1 MNNFYL
7 FICSWRSHFCHP
19 SCNSVFILWY
29 KVIQCLSTCL
39 WDKNVVLINYY
50 SIVGCF
56 FKQLH
61 KNEWCYR
68 KALTSPVIFPFVFVL
83 LFFQM
88 MQLEKKQTKNLVS
101 LVLFPSKFLLRWC
114 SSWLSILLHRLVTW
128 TEYGKNEATYF
139 HGDGCREQRNIIW
152 HNATG
157 TSDWSW
163 WCRSICY
170 WW

>member
-1 MNNFYL
+1 MPL
-7 FICSWRSHFCHP
+7 
-19 SCNSVFILWY
+19 SVLILWY
-29 KVIQCLSTCL
+29 KVIQCLSMCL
-39 WDKNVVLINYY
+39 WEKNVVLINHYRV
-50 SIVGCF
+50 VGCF
-56 FKQLH
+56 FFKQSN
-61 KNEWCYR
+61 KNEWYCR
-68 KALTSPVIFPFVFVL
+68 KALTSPVIFH
-83 LFFQM
+83 LF
-88 MQLEKKQTKNLVS
+88 LCCYSCKWCNWKKKLVS

-114 SSWLSILLHRLVTW
+114 SSWLSMLLHRLVTW